1 MITVKNIPKNIT
13 HLVVNGCSW
22 TYCQGL
28 DDPKTQGWPA
38 LLAKELGVE
47 VVNLAVR
54 GCGNDSI
61 HRRTYEYVYEN
72 LPTGSK
78 PFFVIAWSQY
88 WRRETWYNEFP
99 GYEDFNDYS
108 IIALPAAGSLPNTNI
123 QRALLDDWNDL
134 DFYRRTYLY
143 KLSLMNLFKSHDIP
157 YLMSDYSSDDRS
169 EIIEELRKRFPV
181 IIDTVLKN
189 PRQLMN
195 FNVVTGTLPVLPCGH
210 DGMEAQELVSTYV
223 KSEVDKQYGKLK
235 VVPGNYLALKD
246 FKFNNKLDSR
256 DNQSEWL

>member
-1 MITVKNIPKNIT
+1 MTEIT

-28 DDPKTQGWPA
+28 EDPVKQGWPT
-38 LLAKELGVE
+38 LLAQKLGVK

-78 PFFVIAWSQY
+78 PFFLIAWSQY
-88 WRRETWYNEFP
+88 WRRETWYN
-99 GYEDFNDYS
+99 DFNGHTDYNDYS
-108 IIALPAAGSLPNTNI
+108 LIALPDSTPTSNVE
-123 QRALLDDWNDL
+123 RALLDNWNEV

-157 YLMSDYSSDDRS
+157 YLMTDYASVHDSDT
-169 EIIEELRKRFPV
+169 IIQKVRERFPNLV
-181 IIDTVLKN
+181 DTCIN
-189 PRQLMN
+189 NTRQITP
-195 FNVVTGTLPVLPCGH
+195 FCDITRDYPALPCGH
-210 DGMEAQELVSTYV
+210 DGPEAQVILADFAYNEIIR
-223 KSEVDKQYGKLK
+223 QYKTPNIILGE
-235 VVPGNYLALKD
+235 YLTLNGFRFTEKPRT
-246 FKFNNKLDSR
+246 R
-256 DNQSEWL
+256 DNQTVWRGGQIN

>member
-47 VVNLAVR
+47 VVNLAIR

-78 PFFVIAWSQY
+78 PFFVISWSQY
-88 WRRETWYNEFP
+88 WRRETWYNSFMSFNE
-99 GYEDFNDYS
+99 FNDY
-108 IIALPAAGSLPNTNI
+108 ALVSFPDNEPQTNAE
-123 QRALLDDWNDL
+123 RALLDNWNEL
-134 DFYRRTYLY
+134 DFHRRTYLN
-143 KLSLMNLFKSHDIP
+143 KLSLINLFNSYDIP
-157 YLMSDYSSDDRS
+157 YLMSDYAVVDETDT
-169 EIIEELRKRFPV
+169 INTLRERFPTMV
-181 IIDTVLKN
+181 DTVLNNTK
-189 PRQLMN
+189 QIESLGK
-195 FNVVTGTLPVLPCGH
+195 VVQEYPKLPCGH
-210 DGMEAQELVSTYV
+210 DGIDAQVAISNYIH
-223 KSEVDKQYGKLK
+223 SEITNNYGKLR
-235 VVPGNYLALKD
+235 VVSNDYLTLKD
-246 FKFNNKLDSR
+246 FRLSNILQFR
-256 DNQSEWL
+256 DNETPWR

>member
-1 MITVKNIPKNIT
+1 MITVRNTVKDIT

-38 LLAKELGVE
+38 LLAKELGIE

-78 PFFVIAWSQY
+78 PFFVIVWSQY
-88 WRRETWYNEFP
+88 WRRETWYNSFSNIN
-99 GYEDFNDYS
+99 DFNDYS
-108 IIALPAAGSLPNTNI
+108 ILSLPDEKPRTNAE
-123 QRALLDDWNDL
+123 RALLDDWNEL

-143 KLSLMNLFKSHDIP
+143 KLSLINLFNSYDIP
-157 YLMSDYSSDDRS
+157 YIMTDYEGGDKTD
-169 EIIEELRKRFPV
+169 IIETLRERFP
-181 IIDTVLKN
+181 IIVDTVINN
-189 PRQLMN
+189 PKQIKCLEKLAR
-195 FNVVTGTLPVLPCGH
+195 GYPKLPCGH
-210 DGMEAQELVSTYV
+210 DGVEAQIAISNYIHSEIRNKYKNLNKVS
-223 KSEVDKQYGKLK
+223 SEYLTLKNFKLSNIL
-235 VVPGNYLALKD
+235 NY
-246 FKFNNKLDSR
+246 R
-256 DNQSEWL
+256 DNQSDWL